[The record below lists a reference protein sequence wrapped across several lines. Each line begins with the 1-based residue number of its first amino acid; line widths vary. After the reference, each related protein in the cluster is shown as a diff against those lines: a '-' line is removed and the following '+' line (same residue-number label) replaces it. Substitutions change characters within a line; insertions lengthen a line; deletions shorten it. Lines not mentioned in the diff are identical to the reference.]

1 MFIFST
7 ELNLKSRVEYLSRA
21 IMCVK
26 SVEGETSRGVGQL
39 LTELEEKMEVSV
51 NYFKIISLL
60 DSVGT
65 IAVKS
70 WLRFYIMF
78 IYAPC

>member
-1 MFIFST
+1 MSIFST

-51 NYFKIISLL
+51 NYFKIFSLL
-60 DSVGT
+60 ESVG
-65 IAVKS
+65 IA
-70 WLRFYIMF
+70 R
-78 IYAPC
+78 

>member
-1 MFIFST
+1 MPQFICSN

-39 LTELEEKMEVSV
+39 LTELEEKMEVCKTV
-51 NYFKIISLL
+51 NVVF
-60 DSVGT
+60 
-65 IAVKS
+65 
-70 WLRFYIMF
+70 F
-78 IYAPC
+78 